1 MEGTIWARAEV
12 DDSVETWMNGS
23 TGESVVAER
32 HILSPS
38 RTDRLQRSVVGIVAD
53 DKPSTMGDEEWT
65 DLVSDAIDLK

>member
-1 MEGTIWARAEV
+1 MEGTIWARVKV

-23 TGESVVAER
+23 AGDSVVAER

-53 DKPSTMGDEEWT
+53 DKPSTMDDKEWT